1 MMNKKILKFILDVLV
16 EQEQVYRKKNQL
28 VQDSLWRLVKDKDR
42 YEKEH
47 QKYLDALELI
57 QSLLQDNTK

>member
-1 MMNKKILKFILDVLV
+1 MNKKILKFILEVLI
-16 EQEQVYRKKNQL
+16 EQEKVYRKKNQL

-57 QSLLQDNTK
+57 QSLLQDNIK